1 MAIARSRSTKVAVAL
16 RSDSSSAVGNE
27 SSSRAKPPF
36 FKDATARFCG
46 SVPAGAAA
54 ALSEMLSGRTLTC
67 GRSLGPLLA
76 ADAVFAW
83 MAAEAATSWLSSVV
97 TAILVTRLISLSD
110 RGSGGGGLLAGH
122 RASSA
127 AAISTAPDRAT
138 VDATGK
144 EDFASEDVVFDGG
157 LRLGMLVD
165 HTRVMSETSFAVGD
179 STRHTTE
186 IGKQI
191 QVRPICVGVLL
202 MNTFPGKSS
211 AHAGALLRALA
222 HDLFGYHHA

>member
-1 MAIARSRSTKVAVAL
+1 
-16 RSDSSSAVGNE
+16 
-27 SSSRAKPPF
+27 
-36 FKDATARFCG
+36 
-46 SVPAGAAA
+46 
-54 ALSEMLSGRTLTC
+54 MLSGRTLTC

-76 ADAVFAW
+76 ADAAVAW

-157 LRLGMLVD
+157 LRLGMLGPVCD
-165 HTRVMSETSFAVGD
+165 D
-179 STRHTTE
+179 
-186 IGKQI
+186 
-191 QVRPICVGVLL
+191 
-202 MNTFPGKSS
+202 
-211 AHAGALLRALA
+211 
-222 HDLFGYHHA
+222 